1 MGVFNLDEMT
11 RTIIDAVRKSG
22 VRVILSK
29 GWSSRS
35 QEGPETTFDYPD
47 TIFPLKS
54 VPHDWLF
61 PQLVGVIHHGGAG
74 TTAAGLRAGCATI
87 IHPFFGDQFFW
98 ADRIVD
104 VSDIVNL

>member
-1 MGVFNLDEMT
+1 MT
-11 RTIIDAVRKSG
+11 KIIVEAVKKSG
-22 VRVILSK
+22 ARAILSK

-35 QEGPETTFDYPD
+35 KEGPETVFEYPD

-61 PQLVGVIHHGGAG
+61 PQLVGVMHHGGAG

-98 ADRIVD
+98 ADRVVD
-104 VSDIVNL
+104 VKSLLTIAWSWNMP